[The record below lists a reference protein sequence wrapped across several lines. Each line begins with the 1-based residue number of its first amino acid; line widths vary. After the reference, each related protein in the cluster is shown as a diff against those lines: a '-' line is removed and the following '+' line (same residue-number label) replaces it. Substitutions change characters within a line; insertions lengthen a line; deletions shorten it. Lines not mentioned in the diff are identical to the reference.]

1 MAEKDAVGVT
11 KSDATAEDATTDNL
25 LHAEDNKNFPVAAA
39 IQPRLKRSGMDFYV
53 NTLGSPKYVV
63 SA

>member
-1 MAEKDAVGVT
+1 MTEEGALGVT

-25 LHAEDNKNFPVAAA
+25 LHAKDNKNFPVADAV
-39 IQPRLKRSGMDFYV
+39 QPRLKRSGVDFYT